1 VNSPGN
7 SLADTAAGYGRV
19 ANLPP
24 GANGFT
30 TIELKSNHLATALD
44 GHVDCTARPAHVGR
58 TTQVW
63 GATVTHRGSGRTL
76 ALFRCTQMV
85 LILRGKAP
93 LPPVEWLGP
102 VATGRRP

>member
-30 TIELKSNHLATALD
+30 TIELKSNDLATALD
-44 GHVDCTARPAHVGR
+44 GHVHCTARPVHVGS

-76 ALFRCTQMV
+76 ALFRCTQTV
-85 LILRGKAP
+85 LHPQG
-93 LPPVEWLGP
+93 
-102 VATGRRP
+102 

>member
-1 VNSPGN
+1 MNSPGN

-24 GANGFT
+24 GTNGFT
-30 TIELKSNHLATALD
+30 TIELKSNDLATALD

-63 GATVTHRGSGRTL
+63 DATVTLRESGRTL
-76 ALFRCTQMV
+76 ALFRCAQMV
-85 LILRGKAP
+85 LHPKG
-93 LPPVEWLGP
+93 
-102 VATGRRP
+102 